1 MNKIFNVSADCK
13 PNLHYMV
20 DISEKLGKIKT
31 MVDKG
36 NYFTINRARQYGKTT
51 TLKALCRYLEQ
62 DYIVMS
68 LDFQKLS
75 YKDFENENSFVEALS
90 RENVK
95 KVRHSKSMPKEILD
109 KLREFSNC
117 GYDEIKL
124 AAIFECFSRWCEV
137 SEKKVVLIIDE
148 VDSATN
154 NQVFMDFLAL
164 LRGYYID
171 REDTPTFHSV
181 ILASVYDV
189 KNLKRKLVRD
199 GEHKANS
206 QKLSHRLYFWNIEED
221 FLVDM
226 SFSAKDICGMLVE
239 YEGDNHTGMDEEAM
253 AGLIFNYTS
262 GYPFLV
268 SRICK
273 LLDERISGSV
283 DYPDKSNAWTKDG
296 LLEAIKIL
304 LAEKNT
310 LFESLAAK
318 ITDYPELREM
328 LYSLLFT
335 GKIIPYNP
343 LNKSIEVAEM
353 FGFVKNANGN
363 AVISNR
369 IFETLLYN
377 LFLSEE
383 VLDRKI
389 GVREITLGDKVLVE
403 AVV

>member
-1 MNKIFNVSADCK
+1 
-13 PNLHYMV
+13 MV

-124 AAIFECFSRWCEV
+124 AAIFECFSRWCEI

-283 DYPDKSNAWTKDG
+283 DCPDKSNAWTKDG